1 MTNKINEYI
10 SIKNK
15 TDGKIVELDI
25 YGDIV
30 STRFWDEDVTPK
42 MIRDELKKYDTASI
56 LEIHVN
62 SSGGDIS
69 SGNGMISIVD
79 TFRRRTKCLVEAY
92 IEGMCASMAS
102 GLVMCADKIYM
113 ADNALLLVHLP
124 LTDLHNANKN
134 DMEDAIELLEKAY
147 TTLSKNYM
155 RHWKGT
161 EEELRAAMEKTSIY
175 TAEEALELGL
185 CDEIIDGVKMVA
197 SAKGIKIGNETFGSK
212 VSDMIRDKYKNITF
226 EKEETKLDYDS
237 KLMNYGIDETMFDS
251 CGISSD
257 KLIEIANKIS
267 DAVKSKVE
275 PVEQFVDKAK
285 ALEVLE
291 CEDITSEMLLDYAKA
306 GMHQPDVTALQNKA
320 NEYDKIVSAAKQTAL
335 TSAIKAQ
342 GDKYNEGR
350 MKKFLDV
357 LNYEEIV
364 EQTKSWDEEAKK
376 ALNAGKRVSSPD
388 AVVGNVEEMYKPIK
402 AEDYQV

>member
-15 TDGKIVELDI
+15 MDGKIVELDI

-42 MIRDELKKYDTASI
+42 MIRDELRKYDTASI

-62 SSGGDIS
+62 SRGGDIS

-113 ADNALLLVHLP
+113 ADNALLFVHLP
-124 LTDLHNANKN
+124 LTDLNNANKN

-185 CDEIIDGVKMVA
+185 CDEIINGVKMVA

-212 VSDMIRDKYKNITF
+212 VSDMIRNKYKNITF
-226 EKEETKLDYDS
+226 EKEEAKLDYDS
-237 KLMNYGIDETMFDS
+237 KLMNYGIDEKMFDS

-257 KLIEIANKIS
+257 KLIEIADKIS

-275 PVEQFVDKAK
+275 PVEQFVDKVK
-285 ALEVLE
+285 ALKILD

-306 GMHQPDVTALQNKA
+306 GMRQPDVTALQNKA
-320 NEYDKIVSAAKQTAL
+320 NDYDKIVSAAKQDAL

-342 GDKYNEGR
+342 GDNYNEGR

-357 LNYEEIV
+357 LSYDEIV
-364 EQTKSWDEEAKK
+364 DQKKAWDEEAKK

-388 AVVGNVEEMYKPIK
+388 AVVGNVGEMPKPIK
-402 AEDYQV
+402 AEDYKV